1 MIDDSNPE
9 ELKKPSNFDSIE
21 IGKEMENSFLDY
33 AMSVIVSRALPDV
46 CDGLKPVHRRII
58 YAMNEAGYT
67 AGKPSRKSA
76 RSVALS
82 LARRKR

>member
-9 ELKKPSNFDSIE
+9 DLNNLKKLERIDIE
-21 IGKEMENSFLDY
+21 KEMQSSFLDY

-58 YAMNEAGYT
+58 YAMNEAGYVSS
-67 AGKPSRKSA
+67 KPSRKSA
-76 RSVALS
+76 S
-82 LARRKR
+82 

>member
-9 ELKKPSNFDSIE
+9 DLNNLKKLERIDIE
-21 IGKEMENSFLDY
+21 KEMQSSFLDY

-58 YAMNEAGYT
+58 YAMNEAGYVSS
-67 AGKPSRKSA
+67 KPSRKSA
-76 RSVALS
+76 
-82 LARRKR
+82 KNCW

>member
-9 ELKKPSNFDSIE
+9 DLNNLKKLERIDIE
-21 IGKEMENSFLDY
+21 KEMQSSFLDY

-58 YAMNEAGYT
+58 YAMNEAGYVSS
-67 AGKPSRKSA
+67 KPSRKSEELL
-76 RSVALS
+76 VM
-82 LARRKR
+82 